1 MHIDSDVDNM
11 NKLESKYFR
20 RKLDLVDS
28 EHLVVD
34 AGDSTEV
41 ADANTINTS
50 NTMYDVGDAI
60 VPM

>member
-41 ADANTINTS
+41 SDANTINTS
-50 NTMYDVGDAI
+50 DAMYDVGDAI